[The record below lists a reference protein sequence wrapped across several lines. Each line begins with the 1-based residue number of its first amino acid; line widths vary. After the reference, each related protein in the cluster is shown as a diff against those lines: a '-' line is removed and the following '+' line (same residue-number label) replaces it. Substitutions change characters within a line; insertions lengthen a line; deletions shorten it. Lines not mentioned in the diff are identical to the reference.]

1 MAYQLS
7 NYKDIDSSVAPLVL
21 QYYKYMDQ
29 EDYAGAS
36 SLLEENHELLKPYII
51 DMDSINKIEQG
62 LHDLWQTASLTQSVV
77 ITEDQTEPEGDFGPG
92 TEWFAEYEIRRH
104 P

>member
-62 LHDLWQTASLTQSVV
+62 LADCILNAISRH
-77 ITEDQTEPEGDFGPG
+77 
-92 TEWFAEYEIRRH
+92 YRRSDRTGR
-104 P
+104 

>member
-36 SLLEENHELLKPYII
+36 SLLEENHELLKPCLLYT
-51 DMDSINKIEQG
+51 SRC
-62 LHDLWQTASLTQSVV
+62 V
-77 ITEDQTEPEGDFGPG
+77 
-92 TEWFAEYEIRRH
+92 
-104 P
+104 

>member
-1 MAYQLS
+1 
-7 NYKDIDSSVAPLVL
+7 
-21 QYYKYMDQ
+21 MDQ

-77 ITEDQTEPEGDFGPG
+77 ITEDQTEPEGEFGPG
-92 TEWFAEYEIRRH
+92 TEWFAEY
-104 P
+104 

>member
-62 LHDLWQTASLTQSVV
+62 LHDLWQTASLQKIRQNRKV
-77 ITEDQTEPEGDFGPG
+77 ILDREPNGSPNTKYGGIHEQ
-92 TEWFAEYEIRRH
+92 
-104 P
+104 

>member
-77 ITEDQTEPEGDFGPG
+77 ITEDQTEPEADFGPG
-92 TEWFAEYEIRRH
+92 TEWFAEY
-104 P
+104 